1 MGGERSGAGEPDD
14 GLRFGAV
21 IFPTDYSID
30 PRELGRALEATGFE
44 SFWVPEH
51 THIPTSR
58 QSPWPGGAELPRE
71 YRHTLDPF
79 VALAAVAAV
88 TTTLRLGTGICLVTQ
103 RDPIVTAKEVATLD
117 HLSGG
122 RFLFGVGAG
131 WNREEL
137 ASHGTDFSSRW
148 RLMRERVEAMKR
160 VWGEEEAEYHG
171 SLVDFQPLW
180 SWPKP
185 VQKPHPPVVVGG
197 NGPRTLERVVAYG
210 DEWMPIHGR
219 GPRVEDRIPELE
231 RLAAEAG
238 RESIPVSLFHAPR
251 DEAEIERLASRGV
264 RRFIFGL
271 PPAGAGEVLPVVED
285 LGRLVAA
292 VS

>member
-1 MGGERSGAGEPDD
+1 MGGGRSGAGEPDD

-103 RDPIVTAKEVATLD
+103 RDPI
-117 HLSGG
+117 
-122 RFLFGVGAG
+122 
-131 WNREEL
+131 
-137 ASHGTDFSSRW
+137 
-148 RLMRERVEAMKR
+148 
-160 VWGEEEAEYHG
+160 
-171 SLVDFQPLW
+171 
-180 SWPKP
+180 
-185 VQKPHPPVVVGG
+185 
-197 NGPRTLERVVAYG
+197 
-210 DEWMPIHGR
+210 
-219 GPRVEDRIPELE
+219 
-231 RLAAEAG
+231 
-238 RESIPVSLFHAPR
+238 
-251 DEAEIERLASRGV
+251 
-264 RRFIFGL
+264 
-271 PPAGAGEVLPVVED
+271 
-285 LGRLVAA
+285 
-292 VS
+292 